1 MAGGGT
7 RVKVKGRYRKS
18 LRILERCSVGQWT
31 HRSIVGTSDDT
42 GVRGHREDWHRRIG
56 PR

>member
-1 MAGGGT
+1 M
-7 RVKVKGRYRKS
+7 KVKGRYRKS